1 MIHSSKCNE
10 FDEIQNMPKAAGD
23 LAINKANTTMK
34 QPIKIVLAIWRD
46 DLPTLAAVA
55 ITE

>member
-34 QPIKIVLAIWRD
+34 QPIKIVLAI
-46 DLPTLAAVA
+46 
-55 ITE
+55 